1 MYFENKLPQEKVVIK
16 EDTTFSAQL
25 VFSSNELKFYAEAI
39 SFLQI
44 QQQQQEQQNSFRDV
58 RLYFLCIIA

>member
-44 QQQQQEQQNSFRDV
+44 EQQQEQQNSFRFV
-58 RLYFLCIIA
+58 RLYLLCIIA

>member
-1 MYFENKLPQEKVVIK
+1 MNVFGNKLPKKKGRYIK

-39 SFLQI
+39 SIFKYIPLRYTCVLSL
-44 QQQQQEQQNSFRDV
+44 EQQTTK
-58 RLYFLCIIA
+58 Y

>member
-44 QQQQQEQQNSFRDV
+44 QQQQEQQNSFRFV
-58 RLYFLCIIA
+58 RLYLLGIIA

>member
-44 QQQQQEQQNSFRDV
+44 QQQQEQQNSFRFV
-58 RLYFLCIIA
+58 RLYLLCIIA